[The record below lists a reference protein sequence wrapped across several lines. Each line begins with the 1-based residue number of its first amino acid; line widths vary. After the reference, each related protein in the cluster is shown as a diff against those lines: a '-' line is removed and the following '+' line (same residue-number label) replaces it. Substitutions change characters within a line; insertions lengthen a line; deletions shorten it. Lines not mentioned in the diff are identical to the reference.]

1 MNTFLWILLVIIALL
16 AGLVG
21 GTFIARKQMEK
32 YLEENPPLNED
43 VIRNMMSQMGQ
54 KPSEAKVQQVVRQ
67 MNKQQKAAKA
77 KARLGF
83 PSLILER
90 R

>member
-1 MNTFLWILLVIIALL
+1 MNTFFWIILVIIALL
-16 AGLVG
+16 VGLVG

-43 VIRNMMSQMGQ
+43 VIRTMMGQMGQ

-67 MNKQQKAAKA
+67 MNKQQQAAKA
-77 KARLGF
+77 KAKKKK
-83 PSLILER
+83 
-90 R
+90 

>member
-1 MNTFLWILLVIIALL
+1 MNTFLWILLVIITLL

-77 KARLGF
+77 KAKKKK
-83 PSLILER
+83 
-90 R
+90 

>member
-21 GTFIARKQMEK
+21 GTFIARKKMEK

-77 KARLGF
+77 KAKKKK
-83 PSLILER
+83 
-90 R
+90 

>member
-1 MNTFLWILLVIIALL
+1 MSTTIWIIIVMVALL

-43 VIRNMMSQMGQ
+43 LIRTMMSQMGQ

-67 MNKQQKAAKA
+67 MNKQQKAAKLKA
-77 KARLGF
+77 KKK
-83 PSLILER
+83 
-90 R
+90 

>member
-1 MNTFLWILLVIIALL
+1 MNTFLWILLLL
-16 AGLVG
+16 LPYLQDFVG

-54 KPSEAKVQQVVRQ
+54 KPSEAKIQT
-67 MNKQQKAAKA
+67 
-77 KARLGF
+77 
-83 PSLILER
+83 SCSSDE
-90 R
+90 

>member
-21 GTFIARKQMEK
+21 GAFIARKQMEK

-77 KARLGF
+77 KAKKKK
-83 PSLILER
+83 
-90 R
+90 

>member
-1 MNTFLWILLVIIALL
+1 MNTILWILLVIIALL

-77 KARLGF
+77 KAKKKK
-83 PSLILER
+83 
-90 R
+90 

>member
-1 MNTFLWILLVIIALL
+1 MSTFLWIVIVLL
-16 AGLVG
+16 AFLGGLVG

-43 VIRNMMSQMGQ
+43 VIRTMMSQMGQ

-67 MNKQQKAAKA
+67 MNKQQKAARAKA
-77 KARLGF
+77 KKK
-83 PSLILER
+83 
-90 R
+90 

>member
-1 MNTFLWILLVIIALL
+1 MNTFLWIVLVIIALL

-21 GTFIARKQMEK
+21 GTFIARRQMEK

-77 KARLGF
+77 KAKKKK
-83 PSLILER
+83 
-90 R
+90 

>member
-77 KARLGF
+77 K
-83 PSLILER
+83 SKKKK
-90 R
+90 

>member
-1 MNTFLWILLVIIALL
+1 MTTFLWILVVLL
-16 AGLVG
+16 ALFGGLVG
-21 GTFIARKQMEK
+21 GAFIARKQMEK

-43 VIRNMMSQMGQ
+43 VIRTMMSQMGQ

-77 KARLGF
+77 KKKK
-83 PSLILER
+83 
-90 R
+90 

>member
-54 KPSEAKVQQVVRQ
+54 KPSKAKVQQVVRQ

-77 KARLGF
+77 KAKKKK
-83 PSLILER
+83 
-90 R
+90 

>member
-67 MNKQQKAAKA
+67 MNKQQKATKAKA
-77 KARLGF
+77 KKKK
-83 PSLILER
+83 
-90 R
+90 

>member
-77 KARLGF
+77 KAKKKKK
-83 PSLILER
+83 
-90 R
+90 

>member
-67 MNKQQKAAKA
+67 VNKQQKAAKA
-77 KARLGF
+77 KAKKKK
-83 PSLILER
+83 
-90 R
+90 

>member
-21 GTFIARKQMEK
+21 GTFIARKQMDK

-77 KARLGF
+77 KAKKKK
-83 PSLILER
+83 
-90 R
+90 

>member
-54 KPSEAKVQQVVRQ
+54 KPSEAKVQQFVRQ

-77 KARLGF
+77 KAKKKK
-83 PSLILER
+83 
-90 R
+90 

>member
-32 YLEENPPLNED
+32 YLEETPPLNED

-77 KARLGF
+77 KAKKKK
-83 PSLILER
+83 
-90 R
+90 

>member
-1 MNTFLWILLVIIALL
+1 MNTFLWIVLIIIALL

-21 GTFIARKQMEK
+21 GTFIARRQMEK

-77 KARLGF
+77 KAKKKK
-83 PSLILER
+83 
-90 R
+90 

>member
-21 GTFIARKQMEK
+21 GTFIARRQMEK

-77 KARLGF
+77 KAKKKK
-83 PSLILER
+83 
-90 R
+90 